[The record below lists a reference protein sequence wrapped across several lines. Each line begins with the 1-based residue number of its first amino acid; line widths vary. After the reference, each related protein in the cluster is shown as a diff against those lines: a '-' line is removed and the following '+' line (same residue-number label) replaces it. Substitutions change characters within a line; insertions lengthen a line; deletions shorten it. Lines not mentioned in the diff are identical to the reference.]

1 MRRPIGRFRVHRAWA
16 DVGSH
21 GGIFFF
27 ESGLV
32 GDRYPGLLH
41 IFKDKVTPDLI
52 EVEIRQVKKA
62 RGLGMPGMSLRDYFA
77 GMALQGMLANQS
89 INIEKSDLC
98 GDAFDFADRMIERRK
113 R

>member
-1 MRRPIGRFRVHRAWA
+1 MRRPIVRVHRAWA

-27 ESGLV
+27 ERGMV

-52 EVEIRQVKKA
+52 EVEIRPVRR
-62 RGLGMPGMSLRDYFA
+62 RGGL
-77 GMALQGMLANQS
+77 N
-89 INIEKSDLC
+89 
-98 GDAFDFADRMIERRK
+98 ERRK
-113 R
+113 SN

>member
-1 MRRPIGRFRVHRAWA
+1 MEEGAGAEMRRPIGRFRVHRAWA

-62 RGLGMPGMSLRDYFA
+62 RGV
-77 GMALQGMLANQS
+77 MLPTS
-89 INIEKSDLC
+89 
-98 GDAFDFADRMIERRK
+98 
-113 R
+113 